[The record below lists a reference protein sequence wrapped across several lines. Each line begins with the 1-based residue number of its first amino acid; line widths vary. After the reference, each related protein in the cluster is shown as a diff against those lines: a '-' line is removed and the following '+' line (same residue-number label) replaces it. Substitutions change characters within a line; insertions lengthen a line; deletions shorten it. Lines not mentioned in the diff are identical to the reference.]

1 MKPLNIL
8 KIVLTFKVIFYITL
22 YIMKPVKL
30 RNLFF
35 DLSDDLINY
44 IFSLVPRLRKRKY
57 INYKE

>member
-1 MKPLNIL
+1 
-8 KIVLTFKVIFYITL
+8 
-22 YIMKPVKL
+22 MKPVRL